1 MDAQFWIYVAIG
13 AIYFLSR
20 FFKKPEEGAG
30 EVPETPQTQKRKP
43 VDAGVPR
50 PETRQLTFEELLREI
65 TEGKEAQRKPAPEPE
80 LELEP
85 VPAYEKYEQELAE
98 EDKSLEE
105 VSFNEADRAVRW
117 KSYEEI
123 PPRTEERRSLE
134 ETLRLEDTKVD
145 FGKFAAF
152 ENTQRKKLLDDYIKL
167 IRNPQSLRQAVV
179 MSEILKP
186 KF

>member
-1 MDAQFWIYVAIG
+1 MDAQFWIYIAIG

-30 EVPETPQTQKRKP
+30 EIPEPRRTEKQRP
-43 VDAGVPR
+43 VNAGVPR

-65 TEGKEAQRKPAPEPE
+65 TEGKQAQRKPEPEPE

-85 VPAYEKYEQELAE
+85 VPVYEKYEQTLAE
-98 EDKSLEE
+98 EGRSLEE
-105 VSFNEADRAVRW
+105 VDFNEADRAVRW

-134 ETLRLEDTKVD
+134 ETMRLEDTKVD

-152 ENTQRKKLLDDYIKL
+152 ENKQRKRLLDDYVKL
-167 IRNPQSLRQAVV
+167 IRNPESLRQAVV